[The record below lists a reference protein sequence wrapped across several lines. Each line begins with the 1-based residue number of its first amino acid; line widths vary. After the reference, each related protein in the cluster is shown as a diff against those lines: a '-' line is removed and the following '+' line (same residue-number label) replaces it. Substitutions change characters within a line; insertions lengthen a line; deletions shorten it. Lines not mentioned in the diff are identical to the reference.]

1 MRAQRL
7 NEVVSTDPMFANC
20 RCFGPGWTGGQVL
33 RLKSTKIDII
43 GFKGKANFRD
53 AIVTTFV
60 LMVYH
65 RACAV
70 TMQRRTER

>member
-1 MRAQRL
+1 
-7 NEVVSTDPMFANC
+7 VFYD
-20 RCFGPGWTGGQVL
+20 
-33 RLKSTKIDII
+33 LKSTKIDII